1 MSIAP
6 TGDNDHDPP
15 DGLTAAEAGMW
26 HAFRNGGVHDL
37 RTGDSEVD
45 DPHGRHP
52 WGPERSVRARIVAR
66 LLLDGPP
73 ALPGRLSSFRL
84 RGVKVT
90 GVLDVAGGTV
100 VPYVGLEQCRFERE
114 MLLTEARFTTVR
126 LVDCSVPRLEAAR
139 VHTRGDLHLP
149 RCHFSGGVRL
159 TGARIGADLLLNQ
172 AVVSRDRHGHSIM
185 ADGIS
190 VGQDLRAEMMESHGE
205 LSLRGATVGFSLSL
219 RGSRLRNA
227 QELRA
232 LNAPRM
238 TVGHTLSLTSAPGNP
253 RASVS
258 TPPRAQGRP
267 SPDSAGASAFS
278 ALPREQRFECVGG
291 VRLDDGRF
299 GDAID
304 FESARFRLLGREDEI
319 SLRRVQTPELRFLGE
334 RPEEGRVVLSGAR
347 VDKLVDRATSWPG
360 RGRISID
367 GFVYSTLSWVGPFP
381 LDQRLAWLAEATDE
395 YSSQPYEQL
404 AAAFHR
410 AGDDHAATRVLRAQ
424 QRRLRADLRWP
435 GRAWHA
441 VRNAPGTSVA
451 LWAAIVIALLVV
463 AWLSTRAVLPDIGNS
478 AELGPSDAPPVV
490 VAIVSVITASG
501 VLIGGIL
508 NGLAKFVRARG
519 QNASDI
525 VQARGQADA
534 DLMRAQAEMRRA
546 EADMLRAR
554 AGLPPAEALSPDP
567 GIAPETGRP
576 APPALGENE
585 DGAPSPP

>member
-1 MSIAP
+1 M
-6 TGDNDHDPP
+6 
-15 DGLTAAEAGMW
+15 
-26 HAFRNGGVHDL
+26 
-37 RTGDSEVD
+37 
-45 DPHGRHP
+45 
-52 WGPERSVRARIVAR
+52 
-66 LLLDGPP
+66 
-73 ALPGRLSSFRL
+73 
-84 RGVKVT
+84 
-90 GVLDVAGGTV
+90 
-100 VPYVGLEQCRFERE
+100 
-114 MLLTEARFTTVR
+114 
-126 LVDCSVPRLEAAR
+126 
-139 VHTRGDLHLP
+139 HTRGDLHLP
-149 RCHFSGGVRL
+149 RCHFHRGVRL

-172 AVVSRDRHGHSIM
+172 AVVSGDRHGHSIM

-190 VGQDLRAEMMESHGE
+190 VGQDLQAEMLESHGE

-232 LNAPRM
+232 LNAPQM
-238 TVGHTLSLTSAPGNP
+238 TVGHTLSLTSALGNAY
-253 RASVS
+253 ASVS
-258 TPPRAQGRP
+258 TPPRGR
-267 SPDSAGASAFS
+267 
-278 ALPREQRFECVGG
+278 RFECVGG

-347 VDKLVDRATSWPG
+347 VDKLVDKATSWPG
-360 RGRISID
+360 RGQILID
-367 GFVYSTLSWVGPFP
+367 GFVYDSLSWVGPFP
-381 LDQRLAWLAEATDE
+381 LDQRLAWLAEATTE

-404 AAAFHR
+404 AATFHR
-410 AGDDHAATRVLRAQ
+410 SGDDHAATRVYRAQ
-424 QRRLRADLRWP
+424 QRRLRANLPWP
-435 GRAWHA
+435 RRAWHA
-441 VRNAPGTSVA
+441 LRNAPGISVA

-463 AWLSTRAVLPDIGNS
+463 AWLSTRAVLPGISNS

-534 DLMRAQAEMRRA
+534 DLMRARAEMRRA

-554 AGLPPAEALSPDP
+554 AGLPPAESLPPDP
-567 GIAPETGRP
+567 SIAPETGRP
-576 APPALGENE
+576 APPALSENE